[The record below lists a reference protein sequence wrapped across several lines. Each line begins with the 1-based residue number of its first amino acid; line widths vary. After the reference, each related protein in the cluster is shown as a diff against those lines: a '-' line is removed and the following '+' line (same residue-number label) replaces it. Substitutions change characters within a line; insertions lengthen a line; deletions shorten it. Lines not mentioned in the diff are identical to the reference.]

1 MDETSKGE
9 TFMMDDNTSYAQA
22 HHQPP
27 EPNLALERLDA
38 LVGEW
43 TAEATVP
50 SDPPLAVRGRTAFEW
65 LTGGS
70 FLVQRWDVAHP
81 DFPDGIAIIGS
92 DASAEAYRQHY
103 FDTRGVSRVY
113 EMSLRDNVWKLWR
126 DSPDFSQRFTGMFS
140 DDGKTITGRW
150 EKSSDGWNWEHDFD
164 LTYVKVD

>member
-1 MDETSKGE
+1 MA
-9 TFMMDDNTSYAQA
+9 DDNTNCAQA
-22 HHQPP
+22 HQQPP
-27 EPNLALERLDA
+27 KPSFALEHLNA

-43 TAEATVP
+43 TMEGTVP
-50 SDPPLAVRGRTAFEW
+50 SDPPLAVGGRAAFEW

-103 FDTRGVSRVY
+103 FDSRGVFRVY

-126 DSPDFSQRFTGMFS
+126 DSPDLSQRFTGTFS
-140 DDGKTITGRW
+140 DHGKTITGRW
-150 EKSSDGWNWEHDFD
+150 EKSSDGSKWEHDFD